1 MSYTRPHVNAQIT
14 VSELIAV
21 LQKYPSDMPVVI
33 YEPHNAEYI
42 DVAEID
48 AEHKQLVIQVA
59 G

>member
-1 MSYTRPHVNAQIT
+1 MSYSRPHVNAQIT
-14 VSELIAV
+14 VAELIEV

-33 YEPHNAEYI
+33 YEPHGAEYI
-42 DVAEID
+42 DVQEID